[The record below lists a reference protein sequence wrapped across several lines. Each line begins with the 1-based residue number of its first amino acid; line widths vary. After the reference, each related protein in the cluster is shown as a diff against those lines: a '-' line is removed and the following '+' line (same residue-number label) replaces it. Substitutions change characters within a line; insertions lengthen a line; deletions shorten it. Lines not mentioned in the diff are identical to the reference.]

1 MLAEI
6 ALGRRHVRIRDIPEH
21 LLDDGATSERIAW
34 LAEKGLNP
42 TWVVRRERRVFL
54 AGANPAQ
61 QLSLRLIVA
70 AANHGGNNMV

>member
-1 MLAEI
+1 M
-6 ALGRRHVRIRDIPEH
+6 PP
-21 LLDDGATSERIAW
+21 
-34 LAEKGLNP
+34 EKGPNP